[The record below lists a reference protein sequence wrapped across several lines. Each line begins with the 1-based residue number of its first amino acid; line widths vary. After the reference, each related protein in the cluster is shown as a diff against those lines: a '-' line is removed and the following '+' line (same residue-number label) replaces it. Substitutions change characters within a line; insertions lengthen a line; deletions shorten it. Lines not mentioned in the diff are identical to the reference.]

1 MERPCGSGP
10 GPAGA
15 VNAPSFLTKLWKL
28 VDDPA
33 TDALVSWSPSGR
45 SFLVFDQAQFAK
57 DLLPLYF
64 KHNHMASF
72 VRQLNMYGF
81 HKVVHFPQG
90 LAKKAQRDPVEYQHP
105 DFLRGREQLLESI
118 KRRAPNASGA
128 RAAEAQQGGLAGLGR
143 DVQAVKEK
151 QESTDVKL
159 SAMKHEA
166 DALRGEVSALR
177 QKQAQQQ
184 KVVGKLAGFLMTL
197 AKNSQLPRTKKKVPQ
212 LPSGD
217 SSARSPA
224 KCCCRDC
231 SRSGAPG
238 APPSDSLPPAADAG
252 PAVAHV
258 MELLRPELLQPEL
271 QAPAQ
276 MDVGEP
282 FCPPVA
288 HVMELL
294 RPELQAPAQMDVGE
308 PFGPPVA
315 RGPADALGP
324 PPLKGQPGEDARA
337 CGAEGPGDPA
347 PRQPASQ

>member
-1 MERPCGSGP
+1 MKVPGRIVQLEEEAVEEEGSSKRAGDGAGEGGAERGRP
-10 GPAGA
+10 GKPA
-15 VNAPSFLTKLWKL
+15 APSPVPPTRTQGAPLLRARRSRLAGHLPGDPWGASKPVCCGKL

-64 KHNHMASF
+64 KPNHMASF

-197 AKNSQLPRTKKKVPQ
+197 AKNI
-212 LPSGD
+212 
-217 SSARSPA
+217 
-224 KCCCRDC
+224 
-231 SRSGAPG
+231 
-238 APPSDSLPPAADAG
+238 
-252 PAVAHV
+252 
-258 MELLRPELLQPEL
+258 LLSVWILQPSSRGEITVEKDPTFLTTIITNYQSASMNRHIRPRVLEL
-271 QAPAQ
+271 SALVLLPAQ
-276 MDVGEP
+276 P
-282 FCPPVA
+282 
-288 HVMELL
+288 
-294 RPELQAPAQMDVGE
+294 
-308 PFGPPVA
+308 
-315 RGPADALGP
+315 
-324 PPLKGQPGEDARA
+324 
-337 CGAEGPGDPA
+337 
-347 PRQPASQ
+347 S